1 MYKALRCISN
11 HNRKIKNYR
20 LENDD
25 CKQNLHLE
33 DEQSKMIFLLE
44 VNFCKILTTL
54 STTGLFHLLSP
65 CQCYFKTS
73 QLDHKINPSSH
84 FPSLNFYFPF

>member
-1 MYKALRCISN
+1 M
-11 HNRKIKNYR
+11 HNRKIKNH

-25 CKQNLHLE
+25 CKQNIHLE
-33 DEQSKMIFLLE
+33 NEQSKMIFLLE
-44 VNFCKILTTL
+44 ILTTI
-54 STTGLFHLLSP
+54 STTSLFHLLSP

>member
-11 HNRKIKNYR
+11 HNRKIKNHY

-25 CKQNLHLE
+25 FKQKIHLE

-44 VNFCKILTTL
+44 VNFCEILTTL
-54 STTGLFHLLSP
+54 STTSLFHLLSL

-73 QLDHKINPSSH
+73 QLDHNINPSSH